1 MTTDGPIVRA
11 DGSGEGI
18 VPRLLDGLDRSLCVV
33 MGAAL
38 VMMVI
43 AVSVQVL
50 GRYLL
55 RDIPVWTEEAAR
67 YASIWLAMTAL
78 PVAIRR
84 RAHIAVDLFQ
94 RVESPTVQGLLK
106 WFSLLTMGIV
116 LAVMAVYG
124 YRYLGAASRQI
135 SGGLGI
141 PMSYVYV
148 AAPIGSA
155 CSFAFLLELAFARG
169 DSSSNEEGSAR

>member
-1 MTTDGPIVRA
+1 MTTDGPAARA
-11 DGSGEGI
+11 GSSGVKI
-18 VPRLLDGLDRSLCVV
+18 VPRLLDGLDRTLCVV

-38 VMMVI
+38 VTMVV

-55 RDIPVWTEEAAR
+55 RDIPVWTEETAR

-78 PVAIRR
+78 PVTIRR

-94 RVESPTVQGLLK
+94 RVEAPIVQGLLK
-106 WFSLLTMGIV
+106 WIGLLTMGLV
-116 LAVMAVYG
+116 LAVIAVYG

-148 AAPIGSA
+148 AAPIGST
-155 CSFAFLLELAFARG
+155 CSFAFLLELAFSRS